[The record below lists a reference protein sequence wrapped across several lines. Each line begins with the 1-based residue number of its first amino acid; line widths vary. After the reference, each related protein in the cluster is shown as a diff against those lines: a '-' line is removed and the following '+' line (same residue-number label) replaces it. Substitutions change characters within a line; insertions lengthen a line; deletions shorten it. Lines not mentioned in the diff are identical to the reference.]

1 MVDLIDI
8 GVKWFTDIV
17 EEVATTFRSGLEE
30 GYRELGGLLF
40 GTPVPGSSADDIFA
54 PPSGGLWGVLYD
66 TLIGGE
72 IMQYSLLLLVITF
85 FLHQLVRIVDVTG
98 AYRARVAQRS
108 IWTGG
113 LLVVTWYWLAA
124 LACYLVNGLTVA
136 LLPSLST
143 VGQTLFDFTQVV
155 VTNWMLALG
164 LAVIGGVAMWA
175 LEALLIIRYVLLYV
189 YLLGMPLLLAVGFS
203 NVPVLSALARGL
215 ARRFVPLLV
224 LPLPLALLF
233 KAFDLFVQA
242 EAFGDLLF
250 VSAYVQTLVAVALPV
265 LGLLVTW
272 RLFKD
277 AAPLTATVIG
287 TTTAG
292 VATVGAVVGLAAVAG
307 PGAAATAGRFGARAG
322 VGYAAG
328 NRLGDRFRA
337 DPPVTD
343 ANGQQGVPAYRRAEN
358 DPGVQ

>member
-1 MVDLIDI
+1 MVDLIDL

-17 EEVATTFRSGLEE
+17 EALRQEFERGLVE
-30 GYRELGGLLF
+30 GYLQLGELLF
-40 GTPVPGSSADDIFA
+40 GTPVPGGSVEDIFT
-54 PPSGGLWGVLYD
+54 PPSGGQWSVLYD

-72 IMQYSLLLLVITF
+72 IMQFSLLLLVITF
-85 FLHQLVRIVDVTG
+85 YLHQLVRIVDVTG
-98 AYRARVAQRS
+98 AYRARAAQRS

-113 LLVVTWYWLAA
+113 ILVVTWYWLAA
-124 LACYLVNGLTVA
+124 LACYLGNGLTVA
-136 LLPSLST
+136 LLPSLGTLGST
-143 VGQTLFDFTQVV
+143 MLSFAEVA
-155 VTNWMLALG
+155 VTNWILALG
-164 LAVIGGVAMWA
+164 LAIIGGVAMWA

-224 LPLPLALLF
+224 LPLPLAVLF

-242 EAFGDLLF
+242 DAFGDLLF

-277 AAPLTATVIG
+277 ASPLTAKVIG

-292 VATVGAVVGLAAVAG
+292 VATVGAAVGLASVAG

-322 VGYAAG
+322 LSYAAG
-328 NRLGDRFRA
+328 NRLGERFRA
-337 DPPVTD
+337 DPAPTD
-343 ANGQQGVPAYRRAEN
+343 ANGQRGVPAYRRAEN

>member
-1 MVDLIDI
+1 VVDLIDL
-8 GVKWFTDIV
+8 GVKWFTDII
-17 EEVATTFRSGLEE
+17 EVITTSFKSGLEE
-30 GYRELGGLLF
+30 GYRELGELLF
-40 GTPVPGSSADDIFA
+40 GTPVPGSSIDDIFT
-54 PPSGGLWGVLYD
+54 PPSGGQWGVLYD

-72 IMQYSLLLLVITF
+72 IMQFSLLLLVITF
-85 FLHQLVRIVDVTG
+85 YLHQLVRIVDVTG
-98 AYRARVAQRS
+98 AYRARAAQRS

-113 LLVVTWYWLAA
+113 ILVVTWYWLAA

-136 LLPSLST
+136 LLPGLDT
-143 VGQTLFDFTQVV
+143 IGQTLFDFTQVAV
-155 VTNWMLALG
+155 ANWILALG
-164 LAVIGGVAMWA
+164 LAIIGGVAMWA

-203 NVPVLSALARGL
+203 NVPVLSDLARGL

-242 EAFGDLLF
+242 DAFGDLLF

-277 AAPLTATVIG
+277 ASPLTAKVIG

-292 VATVGAVVGLAAVAG
+292 VATVGAVVGLAATAG
-307 PGAAATAGRFGARAG
+307 PGAAATAGRFGTRAG
-322 VGYAAG
+322 LGYAAG
-328 NRLGDRFRA
+328 NQLGDRFRG
-337 DPPVTD
+337 DPAPTD
-343 ANGQQGVPAYRRAEN
+343 ANGQTGIPAYRRAEN

>member
-1 MVDLIDI
+1 MVDLIDL
-8 GVKWFTDIV
+8 GVKWFTDIIDV
-17 EEVATTFRSGLEE
+17 VTTTFRSGLEE
-30 GYRELGGLLF
+30 GYRELGQLLF
-40 GTPVPGSSADDIFA
+40 GTPVPGSSIEDIFA
-54 PPSGGLWGVLYD
+54 PPSGAQWSVLYD

-72 IMQYSLLLLVITF
+72 IMQVSLLLLVVSF
-85 FLHQLVRIVDVTG
+85 YLHQLVRIVDVTG
-98 AYRARVAQRS
+98 AYRARAAQRS

-113 LLVVTWYWLAA
+113 LLIVTWYWLAA

-136 LLPSLST
+136 LLPRLASIGDIL
-143 VGQTLFDFTQVV
+143 VGFTQVT
-155 VTNWMLALG
+155 VTNWILALS
-164 LAVIGGVAMWA
+164 LALIGGVAMWA

-203 NVPVLSALARGL
+203 GVPVLSTLARGL

-242 EAFGDLLF
+242 DAFGDLLF

-277 AAPLTATVIG
+277 ASPLAATVIG

-292 VATVGAVVGLAAVAG
+292 VATVGAVVGLAAAAG

-328 NRLGDRFRA
+328 N
-337 DPPVTD
+337 
-343 ANGQQGVPAYRRAEN
+343 
-358 DPGVQ
+358 